1 MKLKRGD
8 TQTRVG
14 SNLTVIIM
22 WKGKRNVN
30 TLTNTLFQSAEV
42 DFYSER
48 GKSLKPVII
57 ISCGFKLSNE
67 LFRLTFA
74 RDLIQDTGGV
84 SNSDHKASKTSSI
97 HQPTRLVARQRTL
110 MPGREEN

>member
-1 MKLKRGD
+1 MKLKRGY

-30 TLTNTLFQSAEV
+30 TLTNTLFLSAEV

-74 RDLIQDTGGV
+74 RDLIQDTGGCRTRTTRQV
-84 SNSDHKASKTSSI
+84 RQAPSTSQLDLSQDNE
-97 HQPTRLVARQRTL
+97 H
-110 MPGREEN
+110 